1 MHLVIAIWYK
11 APYTPKMCL
20 LSTSWGYFLNIYYSP
35 YGRGCDVPFFAFLA
49 GTAIFVLFLLPLSDS
64 FSWTGKFI
72 RTTVINKMLQNS
84 CIFPA
89 TGSNGTLT
97 RNRRKLFL
105 STYSL
110 NSNESSLD
118 IPSPPVRRRSNTL
131 QGGFSDD
138 FILAF
143 ESVLN
148 IWIFKCFTSIKQ
160 QYNPVNAD

>member
-1 MHLVIAIWYK
+1 MRPPIPLRCAHCIQREGI
-11 APYTPKMCL
+11 
-20 LSTSWGYFLNIYYSP
+20 FFNFYYSQ

-89 TGSNGTLT
+89 TGSSGTLT

-118 IPSPPVRRRSNTL
+118 IASPPLRRRSNTL
-131 QGGFSDD
+131 HGGFSDD
-138 FILAF
+138 FIL
-143 ESVLN
+143 EG
-148 IWIFKCFTSIKQ
+148 FKVF
-160 QYNPVNAD
+160 